1 VPIDGIYAKTE
12 EDHMEIVQ
20 SDFVALVQNFENNRS
35 KVLTTLTTF
44 FTTLTTV
51 FAAVEEG
58 FNKAEHYEALARKSH
73 SEPAALGLSRED
85 LPRFVMFGGAHRP
98 LAQSSC

>member
-1 VPIDGIYAKTE
+1 
-12 EDHMEIVQ
+12 
-20 SDFVALVQNFENNRS
+20 
-35 KVLTTLTTF
+35 
-44 FTTLTTV
+44 
-51 FAAVEEG
+51 VEEG